1 MFNDR
6 QDHSCLFRILKKEN
20 LPMTKFRLAHLGLVM
35 AAIGFTAAAPMVGLS
50 SVAYAADAVRAEIGK
65 PLQEAQKLAAAGKN
79 KEALAKLKEADAVG
93 GKSPHESYL
102 IERTRASAA
111 AAAGDNDAAAKAFEA
126 VINSGKLSPAEQ
138 PKFTQALA
146 GIYYRA
152 KDYPKAITWIQRSL
166 KDNPNDGQMHE
177 LLIQTYYISG
187 KYSEAAKELQSS
199 KAGSE
204 ASLQMLANIQLK
216 QNDKEGYVQ
225 TLERLAGAYP
235 KTSYWADLLN
245 RVSGKPG
252 FSPTLSL
259 DVLRL
264 RLANGLLTKPGEYME
279 MSQLA
284 LQAGNPAEAIKIID
298 QGYKKGALGTGS
310 DAARHQRLKDLA
322 TKTQAEFDAKQAANE
337 AEAVKNKDA
346 DALANMGY
354 ALVSQGKA
362 DKGLALMDQ
371 AVKLGTAKYPE
382 TVKLHQG
389 IAQSIAGKKAAA
401 LSTLKSVKGKDGAA
415 DLARYWTLNINHPM

>member
-1 MFNDR
+1 
-6 QDHSCLFRILKKEN
+6 
-20 LPMTKFRLAHLGLVM
+20 MTKFRLAHLGLVM
-35 AAIGFTAAAPMVGLS
+35 AAIGFSAAAPLAGFS
-50 SVAYAADAVRAEIGK
+50 SVAYAAEAVRAEIGK

-79 KEALAKLKEADAVG
+79 KEALAKLKETDAVG
-93 GKSPHESYL
+93 GKTPNETYL

-111 AAAGDNDAAAKAFEA
+111 AAAGDNDAAAKAFES
-126 VINSGKLSPAEQ
+126 VINSGKLAPAEA

-187 KYSEAAKELQSS
+187 KYAEAAKELQNT
-199 KAGSE
+199 KGASE
-204 ASLQMLANIQLK
+204 QSLQMLANIQLK
-216 QNDKEGYVQ
+216 QNDKAGYVQ
-225 TLERLAGAYP
+225 TLEKLAGAYP

-245 RVSGKPG
+245 RVAGKPG
-252 FSPTLSL
+252 FSSTLSL

-264 RLANGLLTKPGEYME
+264 RLANGLLAKPGEYME

-284 LQAGNPAEAIKIID
+284 LQAGNPAEAMKIID
-298 QGYKKGALGTGS
+298 QGYKKGALGVGS

-322 TKTQAEFDAKQAANE
+322 VKTQADFDAKQAASE

-354 ALVSQGKA
+354 ALVSEGKG
-362 DKGLALMDQ
+362 DKGLALMEQ
-371 AVKLGTAKYPE
+371 AVKLGTAKNPE
-382 TVKLHQG
+382 AVKLHLG
-389 IAQSIAGKKAAA
+389 IAQSIAGKKGAA
-401 LSTLKSVKGKDGAA
+401 LNTLKTVKGTDGAA

>member
-1 MFNDR
+1 
-6 QDHSCLFRILKKEN
+6 
-20 LPMTKFRLAHLGLVM
+20 MTKFRLAHLGLVM
-35 AAIGFTAAAPMVGLS
+35 AAIGFTAAAPMVGLT

-79 KEALAKLKEADAVG
+79 KEALAKLKETDAVG
-93 GKSPHESYL
+93 GKTPNETYL

-111 AAAGDNDAAAKAFEA
+111 AAAGDNDAAAKAFES
-126 VINSGKLSPAEQ
+126 VINSGKLSPAEA

-152 KDYPKAITWIQRSL
+152 KDYPKAITWIQRAL
-166 KDNPNDGQMHE
+166 KDSPGDGQMHE

-187 KYSEAAKELQSS
+187 KYAEAAKELSSS
-199 KAGSE
+199 KGASE
-204 ASLQMLANIQLK
+204 AQLQMLANIQLK
-216 QNDKEGYVQ
+216 QNDKAGYVQ
-225 TLERLAGAYP
+225 TLEKLAGSYP

-245 RVSGKPG
+245 RVAGKPG
-252 FSPTLSL
+252 FSSTLGL

-264 RLANGLLTKPGEYME
+264 RMANGLLTKPSDYME
-279 MSQLA
+279 MGQLS

-322 TKTQAEFDAKQAANE
+322 TKTQTEFDAKLAATE
-337 AEAVKNKDA
+337 AEALKNKDA
-346 DALANMGY
+346 DALGALGY
-354 ALVSQGKA
+354 ALVSAGKA
-362 DKGLALMDQ
+362 DKGLPMMEQ
-371 AVKLGTAKYPE
+371 AVKMDSAKRPE
-382 TVKLHQG
+382 ELKLHLGQ
-389 IAQSIAGKKAAA
+389 AQAIAGKKAAA
-401 LSTLKSVKGKDGAA
+401 LSTLKTVKGDTGAA